1 MGITKWNIEEDE
13 YVQRSE
19 RRGLKFFKKKCSSYF
34 CMSYYLPHLLDG
46 EFMSPG
52 PDLLGLRLYFKCLA
66 QSLAQSR
73 YSVY

>member
-1 MGITKWNIEEDE
+1 MFRE
-13 YVQRSE
+13 V
-19 RRGLKFFKKKCSSYF
+19 RGGDLNLKKKCSSYF